1 MELNRILLIVPG
13 ERQKGACGVVDY
25 AFQMAVA
32 AARDGTEVLML
43 PLYPLGDAETHF
55 LENLPAD
62 LRPLI
67 TLQEVEGSNV
77 MDRIRQFGDSVE
89 RFRPDCISLQFYPKL
104 FKTGRRYLPALKEL
118 AQVLHRWPVTVTLH
132 ETWTKLGEGGVGCLL
147 RKWIRTRDLKKG
159 LALLNPKMVL
169 VSNDRHFQEVTEAGF
184 AAEMLPIISN
194 IGRADLPEG
203 MDLSSLL
210 KVMAPE
216 ETLPE
221 RPLSVLFFARII
233 PTWDPVPFVSA
244 LRAQAAKEGKSPLII
259 SVGETGYGDQGWLQL
274 QKAAQG
280 LACIKLGTR
289 PADEISW
296 LLQTCEWGF
305 SPTPVDFWMK
315 SSSCAAMVTHELPI
329 VFSAATFNTA
339 PPPDSWTTDGSGFHS
354 SKLSLCKGNHVTC
367 VNEVWKKFSAC
378 VACLCFSPPIYPAA
392 RKGSADQQGGS

>member
-1 MELNRILLIVPG
+1 M
-13 ERQKGACGVVDY
+13 VDY

-32 AARDGTEVLML
+32 AARDGKEVLIL
-43 PLYPLGDAETHF
+43 PLYPMGKAEAHF
-55 LENLPAD
+55 LENLPHD

-67 TLQEVEGSNV
+67 TLQEVQGSNV
-77 MDRIRQFGDSVE
+77 MDRIRQFGGEVG

-118 AQVLHRWPVTVTLH
+118 AQVLHRWPVTITLH
-132 ETWTKLGEGGVGCLL
+132 ETWTKLGEDGVGCLI

-159 LALLNPKMVL
+159 LALLNPRMVL

-184 AAEMLPIISN
+184 PAEMLPIISN
-194 IGRADLPEG
+194 IGCSDLPEG

-210 KVMAPE
+210 KTMAPGE
-216 ETLPE
+216 ILPE

-233 PTWDPVPFVSA
+233 PTWDPVPFVTA
-244 LRAQAAKEGKSPLII
+244 LRAQAAKEGKNPLII
-259 SVGETGYGDQGWLQL
+259 SVGETGYGDQGWFQL

-280 LACIKLGTR
+280 LTCIKLGKRT
-289 PADEISW
+289 ANEISW
-296 LLQTCEWGF
+296 LLQTSEWGF

-329 VFSAATFNTA
+329 IFSAGAFSSA
-339 PPPDSWTTDGSGFHS
+339 PPPNSWITSREGFHS
-354 SKLSLCKGNHVTC
+354 SKLSLSKGNHVTC
-367 VNEVWKKFSAC
+367 VNEVWKKFSAH
-378 VACLCFSPPIYPAA
+378 VACACFSPPIYLAA